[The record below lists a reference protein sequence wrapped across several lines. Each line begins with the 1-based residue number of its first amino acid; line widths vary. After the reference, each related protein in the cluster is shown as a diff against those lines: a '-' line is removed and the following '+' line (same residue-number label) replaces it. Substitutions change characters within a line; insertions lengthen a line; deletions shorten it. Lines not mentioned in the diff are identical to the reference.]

1 MKRLLS
7 LLFVIMPL
15 ASSAQDSETP
25 TQKYNVATRS
35 FWANWFVSAGITGSS
50 FYGDRA
56 NTAAAV
62 DKGALK
68 GYRTNLGFSVA
79 LGKWFTPGLGLR
91 TRFDGLWGRTV
102 VSEDASLN
110 ASRYLTLNEQL
121 LLNFS
126 NLFAGYSSTRRWN
139 LIPYLSAG
147 AGRSLSYNTY
157 ALGLGAGV
165 ISQWKLS
172 KKLSLALDFGWQA
185 YEPDFDG
192 AGGCLDGRGLPTK
205 DQVLS
210 LQLGVTYHFGR
221 PGFSPLPDV
230 ETLTILCQS
239 QIDAVNAQLADE
251 QAESERLRNQLA
263 SMQQAAQQA
272 HDSQTDDSEVQTVSL
287 TAPVSV
293 FFNIGSAQIASR
305 RELNNV
311 SELVNIAKQTGASI
325 LVTGYADSATGRPQY
340 NRELSRRRAQ
350 AVAGELESMG
360 FAPDRITIQ
369 AEGGVDMLTPAP
381 FNRRAT
387 VTLLP

>member
-1 MKRLLS
+1 MKILLS
-7 LLFVIMPL
+7 LFFFILPL

-25 TQKYNVATRS
+25 TQKYSVATRS
-35 FWANWFVSAGITGSS
+35 FWTNWFVSAGITGSS
-50 FYGDRA
+50 FFGDRA
-56 NTAAAV
+56 NAPVAIG
-62 DKGALK
+62 KGTLK
-68 GYRTNLGFSVA
+68 DYRTNIGFSIA

-91 TRFDGLWGRTV
+91 SRFDGIWGRTV
-102 VSEDASLN
+102 VSEDASVN

-147 AGRSLSYNTY
+147 VGRNLSYNTY
-157 ALGLGAGV
+157 ALGLGAGI

-172 KKLSLALDFGWQA
+172 KKLSLALDFGWNA

-192 AGGCLDGRGLPTK
+192 AGGFLSGRGLPTK

-210 LQLGVTYHFGR
+210 LQLGITYHFGR
-221 PGFSPLPDV
+221 PGFEPLPDV
-230 ETLTILCQS
+230 EALNILCQS
-239 QIDAVNAQLADE
+239 QIDAINAQLADE
-251 QAESERLRNQLA
+251 QAESERLRAMLA
-263 SMQQAAQQA
+263 SMQAGQNRVTHSDAPV
-272 HDSQTDDSEVQTVSL
+272 VQTISL

-311 SELVNIAKQTGASI
+311 SELVSIARQMGTAI
-325 LVTGYADSATGRPQY
+325 LVTGYADSATGSSQY
-340 NRELSRRRAQ
+340 NQELSRRRAQ
-350 AVAGELESMG
+350 TVADELKAMG
-360 FAPDRITIQ
+360 FDPARITIQ
-369 AEGGVDMLTPAP
+369 AEGGVDMLTPSP
-381 FNRRAT
+381 YNRRAT